1 MLNPSENL
9 IIMWWSMLKSH
20 HGDQT
25 TEHVCLFAS
34 PNVLYVIQS
43 GITELHEYF
52 AAAFSEVQASVM
64 QTTQIVPSHLVYVY
78 TYIWDLVASYSD
90 ILLLV
95 VVVVIQS
102 ICFFCF
108 LFFFKAKLWLNRQW
122 VAWTFEWVFCATA
135 FLKKHFF
142 NL

>member
-102 ICFFCF
+102 MFFF
-108 LFFFKAKLWLNRQW
+108 FFFKAKLWLNRQW

-135 FLKKHFF
+135 F
-142 NL
+142 